1 MNIVQDFSI
10 GKYFTF
16 DPSKGK
22 PIYNWFYYKEA
33 FSPEVV
39 DYVLDGF
46 APNAKTLFDPFC
58 GAGTSVLRAKERGI
72 SSFAVDSSPLAV
84 FVSRVKCADYSESDI
99 AEIKKFLDSFG
110 NIKTQDSNS
119 EAPSWDFELFPP
131 RIAFPRSN
139 LNSILS
145 IRQQLESVENQ
156 NAANFLMLALLSI
169 LPQTSLVVKDGGV
182 LKIDKKKCAMPAKE
196 AFRRKV
202 KGMLADIKGAEGIE
216 DVNGVENAKNS
227 SSGSTPDLI
236 PDIRLGDS
244 RRTEFESESADVIV
258 TSPPY
263 LNNIDYSKIYG
274 LELSLLALNK
284 RITSETRARSV
295 RSFISGDSFDASELS
310 QEVRDFADKIPIVG
324 SYFSDIRAVLVEM
337 HRILRPG
344 GIVGFVVGNSVIHE
358 THILVDEIIAEMA
371 ESDGVGFSSADVVV
385 GLERIADVRPKKVKT
400 RESIIIMRK

>member
-39 DYVLDGF
+39 DYVLDSF
-46 APNAKTLFDPFC
+46 APGAKIIYDPFC

-99 AEIKKFLDSFG
+99 AEIKKFLGSFG
-110 NIKTQDSNS
+110 NKIADSEHETRNAEPIS
-119 EAPSWDFELFPP
+119 SWDFELFPP

-139 LNSILS
+139 LNSIMF

-182 LKIDKKKCAMPAKE
+182 LKIDKKKRAMPAKE

-202 KGMLADIKGAEGIE
+202 KGMLTDMEGAKGIAIAHAPGCSIP
-216 DVNGVENAKNS
+216 G
-227 SSGSTPDLI
+227 LI

-244 RRTEFESESADVIV
+244 RKTEFESESADIIV

-284 RITSETRARSV
+284 RITAETRARSV

-371 ESDGVGFSSADVVV
+371 ESDGVGFSSADIVV
-385 GLERIADVRPKKVKT
+385 GLERIADVRPRKVKT